1 MNRKS
6 QIWFIYLLC
15 VALTL
20 LLLRS
25 PPKVAINSSTPS
37 VSTELRGV
45 WLTNVASPVLFMP
58 WRVNRALHQLSE
70 LNFNTVY
77 PVVWNRGHTFYP
89 SAVAERVMGRAQ
101 DQVLEIV
108 RMGQDVLAE
117 IVKQGKKQKLRVI
130 PWFEYGFMTPPHSE
144 LARRHP
150 DWLTIRRDRTK
161 TFKEVP
167 DEQDGLKEAPKFI
180 RQGLFNKQVWL
191 NPLHPEVQ
199 KFILNMIVEVVTQY
213 DVAGVQL
220 DDHFGLPV
228 ELGYDPFTVKLYQK
242 EHQGKRPPDNPWDSE
257 WMRWRADKITD
268 FMAQI
273 FEAVKAVKPNA
284 IVSLSPSPQG
294 FAYRAYLQDWQTWV
308 QQGLVEELI
317 LQVYQDD
324 LNSFVTELSHPAI
337 QMARRQIPVGVGILT
352 GTWKRP
358 INIAQIQRQ
367 VKAVR
372 DRGFDGVSFFYWES
386 LWGYIAPESPRK
398 RRQAFQ
404 ALFSSPAKQPQAMN
418 KASPLS

>member
-117 IVKQGKKQKLRVI
+117 IVKQGHKQKLRVI

-199 KFILNMIVEVVTQY
+199 KFILNLIVEVVSQY

-337 QMARRQIPVGVGILT
+337 QMARRQIPVGVGILA
-352 GTWKRP
+352 GTWSRP

>member
-117 IVKQGKKQKLRVI
+117 IVKQGHKQKLRVI

-199 KFILNMIVEVVTQY
+199 KFILNLIVEVVSQY

-284 IVSLSPSPQG
+284 IISLSPSPQG

-337 QMARRQIPVGVGILT
+337 QMARRQIPVGVGILA
-352 GTWKRP
+352 GTWSRP

-404 ALFSSPAKQPQAMN
+404 ALFSAPAKQPQAMN

>member
-117 IVKQGKKQKLRVI
+117 IVKQGHKQKLRVI

>member
-117 IVKQGKKQKLRVI
+117 IVKQGHKQKLRVI

-268 FMAQI
+268 FMEQI

>member
-117 IVKQGKKQKLRVI
+117 IVKQGHKQKLRVI
-130 PWFEYGFMTPPHSE
+130 PWFEYGFMTPPNSE

>member
-1 MNRKS
+1 
-6 QIWFIYLLC
+6 
-15 VALTL
+15 
-20 LLLRS
+20 
-25 PPKVAINSSTPS
+25 
-37 VSTELRGV
+37 
-45 WLTNVASPVLFMP
+45 
-58 WRVNRALHQLSE
+58 
-70 LNFNTVY
+70 
-77 PVVWNRGHTFYP
+77 
-89 SAVAERVMGRAQ
+89 MGRAQ

-117 IVKQGKKQKLRVI
+117 IVKQGHKQKLRVI

-199 KFILNMIVEVVTQY
+199 KFILNLIVEVVSQY

-352 GTWKRP
+352 GTWSRP

>member
-1 MNRKS
+1 
-6 QIWFIYLLC
+6 
-15 VALTL
+15 
-20 LLLRS
+20 
-25 PPKVAINSSTPS
+25 
-37 VSTELRGV
+37 
-45 WLTNVASPVLFMP
+45 MP

-117 IVKQGKKQKLRVI
+117 IVKQGHKQKLRVI

-199 KFILNMIVEVVTQY
+199 KFILNLIVEVVSQY

-337 QMARRQIPVGVGILT
+337 QMARRQIPVGVGILA
-352 GTWKRP
+352 GTWSRP

-404 ALFSSPAKQPQAMN
+404 ALFSAPAKQPQAMN

>member
-228 ELGYDPFTVKLYQK
+228 ELGYDPFTVRLYQK

-268 FMAQI
+268 FMEQI

>member
-117 IVKQGKKQKLRVI
+117 IVKQGHKQKLRVI

-199 KFILNMIVEVVTQY
+199 KFILNLIVEVVSQY

-337 QMARRQIPVGVGILT
+337 QMARRQIPVGVGILA
-352 GTWKRP
+352 GTWSRP

-372 DRGFDGVSFFYWES
+372 ARGFDGVSFFYWES

>member
-117 IVKQGKKQKLRVI
+117 IAKQGKKQGLRVI
-130 PWFEYGFMTPPHSE
+130 PWFEYGFMTPPNSE